1 MKTKEIM
8 KMMTLDQL
16 KDNHIGVLGTKERA
30 QYEFDLKVNI
40 LVEMINLT
48 LCSIRKNK
56 HLFGYLESNLKQ
68 DGNS

>member
-1 MKTKEIM
+1 VKTKEIM

-40 LVEMINLT
+40 LVEMINL
-48 LCSIRKNK
+48 
-56 HLFGYLESNLKQ
+56 NL
-68 DGNS
+68 